1 MSYATAL
8 HVLKS
13 NPSAAIRHELSDPF
27 ASGLKGEYLAIID
40 DSGAQLLQIDRP
52 TADELARAGHVKA
65 DPFDEGTRSYTYRQV
80 DAPAN

>member
-40 DSGAQLLQIDRP
+40 DSVAQLLQIDRP

-65 DPFDEGTRSYTYRQV
+65 DPFDEETRSYTYRQV